1 MQFLVNHRDAGPDR
15 RGRAAETHL
24 VAVDHHAARIRL
36 VFTAENLQQGR
47 FPCAVL
53 AHQAVHLADV
63 HVEGHAVERTHAWK
77 DLTDIVK
84 TQRR

>member
-1 MQFLVNHRDAGPDR
+1 M
-15 RGRAAETHL
+15 
-24 VAVDHHAARIRL
+24 
-36 VFTAENLQQGR
+36 
-47 FPCAVL
+47 
-53 AHQAVHLADV
+53 HLADV